1 MKLTNAN
8 WLIKKKEGLYCI
20 PGDFYI
26 DPLYPVK
33 KALITHAHTDH
44 ARPNNHFILG
54 TKETIEIMKIRY
66 AKSYCTNYQVIN
78 YNSPLTINNI
88 DITFIPAGHIL
99 GSSQIL
105 IEYNGCKVLIS
116 GDYKRVEDKTCKS
129 YQNKK
134 CDIFITEATFGLPI
148 FSHPFDKDEIKKL
161 LESVIKNN
169 QKPHLIG
176 VYALGKCQRI
186 LSLLRDAGYDE
197 TIYLHGAL
205 MKITDYYVSEG
216 LRIGK
221 VKNTSDLNLSEL
233 KNQIILCP
241 PSALHDKWSRKFK
254 NPIKGIVS
262 GWMNIRQRIKQK
274 NIQLPLIISDHA
286 DWDDILLT
294 TKENNPEKVLVTH
307 GREEALV
314 FQLNKLGYDA
324 KALNLLGYED
334 EYE

>member
-44 ARPNNHFILG
+44 ARPNNHLILG
-54 TKETIEIMKIRY
+54 TKQTIEIMKIRY

-286 DWDDILLT
+286 DWNDILLT

>member
-44 ARPNNHFILG
+44 ARPNNHSILG

-66 AKSYCTNYQVIN
+66 AKSYCTNSQVIN
-78 YNSPLTINNI
+78 YNSPLTVNNI
-88 DITFIPAGHIL
+88 VITFLPAGHIL

-148 FSHPFDKDEIKKL
+148 FSHPSDKDEIKKL
-161 LESVIKNN
+161 LESVNKNK

-186 LSLLRDAGYDE
+186 LSLLRDAGYDD

-205 MKITDYYVSEG
+205 VKITDYYVSQG
-216 LRIGK
+216 INLGK

-233 KNQIILCP
+233 KNQIIFCP
-241 PSALHDKWSRKFK
+241 PSAIHDKWSRKFK

-286 DWDDILLT
+286 DWKDILLT
-294 TKENNPEKVLVTH
+294 TKENNPHKVLVTH

-314 FQLNKLGYDA
+314 FQLNKLGFET

>member
-33 KALITHAHTDH
+33 NALITHAHTDH
-44 ARPNNHFILG
+44 ARPNNHLILG

-88 DITFIPAGHIL
+88 NITFIPAGHIL

-129 YQNKK
+129 YENKK

-148 FSHPFDKDEIKKL
+148 FSHPSDKDEIKKL
-161 LESVIKNN
+161 LKSVIKNN
-169 QKPHLIG
+169 QKSHLIG

-205 MKITDYYVSEG
+205 MKITDYYVSVG
-216 LRIGK
+216 VRIGK

-286 DWDDILLT
+286 DWNDILLT
-294 TKENNPEKVLVTH
+294 TEENNPEKVLVTH

>member
-44 ARPNNHFILG
+44 ARPNNHLILG
-54 TKETIEIMKIRY
+54 TKQTIEIMKIRY
-66 AKSYCTNYQVIN
+66 AKNYCTNYQVIN

-286 DWDDILLT
+286 DWNDILLT